1 MDKIKL
7 LDGEIIQKTYKT
19 HWFVLLKNFLY
30 FAGVLVFYYFVLN
43 NSFGADVFKNFIYI
57 LVIFF
62 IINLIKD
69 FFIFKFNYYI
79 ITNKRLLIKEGF
91 FVLKETEILFSK
103 IESINAQQTFIEKW
117 FNVGYISI
125 VGTGNSETKI
135 FDLENNQDFKNTL
148 SNAIRINS

>member
-30 FAGVLVFYYFVLN
+30 FVGVLVFYYFVLN

-117 FNVGYISI
+117 FNVGHISI

-148 SNAIRINS
+148 SNAIRINN